1 MLSLLIAYLAAWLG
15 LLGYVLRLAARQRRL
30 QEAVAAWQHRED
42 PVPTPAE
49 TPTQAP
55 ASKAA

>member
-15 LLGYVLRLAARQRRL
+15 LLGYVLRLAAQQRRL
-30 QEAVAAWQHRED
+30 QETVAAWQRRED
-42 PVPTPAE
+42 ALE
-49 TPTQAP
+49 TPTETP